1 MYGVSF
7 DVADEVHG
15 ADFVLPIGKAKVEV
29 QGEHVTI
36 VAHSRPVGDAIE
48 AAKILKQQGIS
59 AEVINLRSIR
69 PLDMPTVIER
79 YATFFFFFVLFLF
92 FPCALNVCSNNNSV
106 KKTNNLVTVEGGFPM
121 FGVGSEIIAQLIE
134 SEAFNYL
141 DNPAVRITGADI
153 PMPYAK
159 NLEDLSLPNTGKIV
173 EVVKKLLRK

>member
-1 MYGVSF
+1 M
-7 DVADEVHG
+7 
-15 ADFVLPIGKAKVEV
+15 
-29 QGEHVTI
+29 
-36 VAHSRPVGDAIE
+36 
-48 AAKILKQQGIS
+48 
-59 AEVINLRSIR
+59 
-69 PLDMPTVIER
+69 
-79 YATFFFFFVLFLF
+79 F